1 MQTSYGRHDR
11 GRHRYCSS
19 LCARQHRRDRCFPV
33 GRVHGRMVHRTAA
46 RVPPRGTARRRV
58 TYRAAM
64 AHWPSWP
71 DLVDRWP
78 SRLVATA
85 AEDRLIAHAYDSR
98 LNFQLKIF

>member
-46 RVPPRGTARRRV
+46 RVPPRVTARRRV

-64 AHWPSWP
+64 